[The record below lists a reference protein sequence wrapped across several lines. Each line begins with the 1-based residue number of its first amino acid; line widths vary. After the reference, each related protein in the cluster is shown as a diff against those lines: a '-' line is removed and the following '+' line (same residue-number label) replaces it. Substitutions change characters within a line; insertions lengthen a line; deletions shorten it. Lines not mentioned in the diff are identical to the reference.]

1 MFDIVIIY
9 VKSIELLF
17 IVSLLDILHS
27 IEINKIQLNKLSNNE
42 KIIEI
47 SMHCRGGQTC
57 ITASQLLAEM
67 AFEEGFKDTI
77 AIPIIGAE
85 RRGAPI
91 QAFTKVSKSK
101 PIKTYD
107 SVVNPDYIFMFD
119 TSLLDIPRI
128 RVTIKEGVNII
139 INSPDPI
146 DTTGLPNN
154 IKIFIVDATGICIK
168 REFMHSSG
176 PILNIPMLGAFGK
189 ITGYYNLKTMEKV
202 IKKEF
207 GESRLEKNMS
217 VAKDAYESVREI

>member
-1 MFDIVIIY
+1 MSDNQKIV
-9 VKSIELLF
+9 
-17 IVSLLDILHS
+17 
-27 IEINKIQLNKLSNNE
+27 
-42 KIIEI
+42 EI

-67 AFEEGFKDTI
+67 AFEEDFKDTI

-101 PIKTYD
+101 SIKTYD
-107 SVVNPDYIFMFD
+107 SVVNPDYILMFD
-119 TSLLDIPRI
+119 TSLLEIP
-128 RVTIKEGVNII
+128 TIKATIREGVNLI

-146 DTTGLPNN
+146 DTSDLPKNL
-154 IKIFIVDATGICIK
+154 KIFIVDATGICIK
-168 REFMHSSG
+168 HNFMHASG

-217 VAKDAYESVREI
+217 VAKDAYESVREM

>member
-1 MFDIVIIY
+1 MSD
-9 VKSIELLF
+9 
-17 IVSLLDILHS
+17 
-27 IEINKIQLNKLSNNE
+27 NE
-42 KIIEI
+42 KIVQI

-101 PIKTYD
+101 LIKTYD
-107 SVVNPDYIFMFD
+107 SVVNPDYIFIFD
-119 TSLLDIPRI
+119 TSLLDIPSI
-128 RVTIKEGVNII
+128 KASIKEGGILI
-139 INSPDPI
+139 INSVDPI
-146 DTTGLPNN
+146 DTSDLPNN
-154 IKIFIVDATGICIK
+154 VKIFLVDATGICIK
-168 REFMHSSG
+168 REFMHASG

-189 ITGYYNLKTMEKV
+189 ITGYYNLDTMEKV

-207 GESRLEKNMS
+207 GENRLEKNMT
-217 VAKDAYESVREI
+217 VAKDAYESVREM

>member
-1 MFDIVIIY
+1 
-9 VKSIELLF
+9 
-17 IVSLLDILHS
+17 
-27 IEINKIQLNKLSNNE
+27 LSDNE

-67 AFEEGFKDTI
+67 AFEEDFKDTI

-91 QAFTKVSKSK
+91 QAFTKVSKSIS
-101 PIKTYD
+101 IKTYD
-107 SVVNPDYIFMFD
+107 SVVDPDYMLMFD
-119 TSLLDIPRI
+119 TSLLDIPTI
-128 RVTIKEGVNII
+128 KASIKEGVNLI
-139 INSPDPI
+139 INSSDPI
-146 DTTGLPNN
+146 DTSNLPKN

-168 REFMHSSG
+168 HNFMHASG

-207 GESRLEKNMS
+207 GESRIGKNMS
-217 VAKDAYESVREI
+217 VAKDAYESVREM

>member
-1 MFDIVIIY
+1 
-9 VKSIELLF
+9 
-17 IVSLLDILHS
+17 
-27 IEINKIQLNKLSNNE
+27 
-42 KIIEI
+42 
-47 SMHCRGGQTC
+47 
-57 ITASQLLAEM
+57 M

-91 QAFTKVSKSK
+91 QAFTKVSKSMQ
-101 PIKTYD
+101 IKTYD

-119 TSLLDIPRI
+119 TSLLDIPKI
-128 RVTIKEGVNII
+128 KASIKEGVNLI

-146 DTTGLPNN
+146 NKSDLPNN

-168 REFMHSSG
+168 RNFMHASG

-189 ITGYYNLKTMEKV
+189 ITGYYNLETMEKV

-217 VAKDAYESVREI
+217 VANDAYESVREI